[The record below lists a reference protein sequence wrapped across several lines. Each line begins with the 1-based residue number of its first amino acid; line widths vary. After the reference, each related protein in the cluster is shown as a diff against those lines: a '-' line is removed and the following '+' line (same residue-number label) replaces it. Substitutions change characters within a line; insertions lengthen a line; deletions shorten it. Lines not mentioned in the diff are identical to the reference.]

1 MSGRVVVITGG
12 ASGLGA
18 AMADRLAGDGDTVIV
33 ADVDGDRARDVAH
46 AIAEQGNT
54 ADHATVDVTKAGE
67 VSGLFDAVTG
77 AHGRL
82 DGLVC
87 SAAIETRSGVV
98 DCTDEEWQQVLDVN
112 LKGPFLCM
120 KYAIPKL
127 VEGGGGSVVV
137 LGSTLAHIG
146 SPGFAAY
153 CASKGALVNLA
164 KQAAIEHASDGVRV
178 NVVSP
183 GACEVGLFMRVADEA
198 PDPRALKDMVASRT
212 PMGRL
217 GRVDDVVATVEFLLG
232 DGSAFISGAAIPLD
246 GGLAARRQ

>member
-1 MSGRVVVITGG
+1 MSRTLVITGG

-18 AMADRLAGDGDTVIV
+18 ALAEGLAAGGDTVVIADIHEASARAV
-33 ADVDGDRARDVAH
+33 ADRITASGRRAEAVV
-46 AIAEQGNT
+46 
-54 ADHATVDVTKAGE
+54 VDVTSEEEVGALFAGVAE
-67 VSGLFDAVTG
+67 R
-77 AHGRL
+77 HGGL

-87 SAAIETRSGVV
+87 SAAVETRSGVL
-98 DCTDEEWQQVLDVN
+98 DCTDDDWQRVLDVN

-120 KYAIPKL
+120 KHGIPRL
-127 VEGGGGSVVV
+127 VDRGGGSVV
-137 LGSTLAHIG
+137 LMGSTLAHIA

-164 KQAAIEHASDGVRV
+164 KQAAIEHAPDGVRV

-183 GACEVGLFMRVADEA
+183 GACEVGLFIRVAEET
-198 PDPRALKDMVASRT
+198 PDPQGLKDMVASRT

-217 GRVDDVVATVEFLLG
+217 GRVDDVVATVAFLLG
-232 DGSAFISGAAIPLD
+232 DGASYISGAAIPLD

>member
-18 AMADRLAGDGDTVIV
+18 ALAERLAGAGDAVVV

-46 AIAEQGNT
+46 AITAGGGK
-54 ADHATVDVTKAGE
+54 ADHATVDVTHAAA
-67 VSGLFDAVTG
+67 VSDCFDAVAAT
-77 AHGRL
+77 HGRL

-87 SAAIETRSGVV
+87 SAAIETRSGVL
-98 DCTDEEWQQVLDVN
+98 DCTDEEWQRVLDVN

-120 KYAIPKL
+120 KYAIPRI
-127 VEGGGGSVVV
+127 VASGGGSVVL

-164 KQAAIEHASDGVRV
+164 KQAAIEHAPDGVRV

-183 GACEVGLFMRVADEA
+183 GACEVGLFIRVADEA
-198 PDPRALKDMVASRT
+198 PDPQALKDMVASRT

-217 GRVDDVVATVEFLLG
+217 GRVDDVVATVDFLLG
-232 DGSAFISGAAIPLD
+232 DGAAFISGAAIPLD

>member
-18 AMADRLAGDGDTVIV
+18 ALAEHLAGKGDTVVV
-33 ADVDGDRARDVAH
+33 ADIDGDGARRVAH
-46 AIAEQGNT
+46 AIGEGGGT
-54 ADHATVDVTKAGE
+54 ADHATVDVTRESEVADLCKAVAE
-67 VSGLFDAVTG
+67 T
-77 AHGRL
+77 HGGI

-87 SAAIETRSGVV
+87 SAAVETRSGIL
-98 DCTDEEWQQVLDVN
+98 DCTDDDWQHVLDVN

-120 KYAIPKL
+120 KHAIPRM
-127 VEGGGGSVVV
+127 VERGGGSVVL

-164 KQAAIEHASDGVRV
+164 KQAAIEHAPDGVRV

-183 GACEVGLFMRVADEA
+183 GACEVGLFMRVAEDA
-198 PDPRALKDMVASRT
+198 PDPQALKDMVASRT

-217 GRVDDVVATVEFLLG
+217 GRVDDVVATVDFLLG
-232 DGSAFISGAAIPLD
+232 DGAAFISGASIPLD